1 MNKRITSLDNREI
14 KNVIKLTNK
23 SKLRNETR
31 LFVIE
36 GLRELQMAHSN
47 GFDIK
52 KIFCNTNI
60 ANLEIVKSVFNSEII
75 EVNNDVYSKISFRN
89 STEGLVGIVK
99 QKDQNIELLAKKN
112 NLVIILDGI
121 EKPGNIG
128 AILRSCDASNV
139 DLIIINS
146 QKCDLYNPNVIRS
159 SLGTIFSQKIISL
172 ENKSTLDFLKKNDI
186 KVYATYLNAKK
197 SIQSVNYNSSSA
209 IIVGSENLGISKFW
223 INNSDEL
230 IKIPMLG
237 SIDSLNVSVSAAIV
251 LYEINRQNR
260 FNR

>member
-172 ENKSTLDFLKKNDI
+172 DNKSTLDFLKKNDI
-186 KVYATYLNAKK
+186 KVL
-197 SIQSVNYNSSSA
+197 
-209 IIVGSENLGISKFW
+209 
-223 INNSDEL
+223 
-230 IKIPMLG
+230 
-237 SIDSLNVSVSAAIV
+237 
-251 LYEINRQNR
+251 
-260 FNR
+260 

>member
-99 QKDQNIELLAKKN
+99 QKDQNIELLAKK
-112 NLVIILDGI
+112 
-121 EKPGNIG
+121 
-128 AILRSCDASNV
+128 
-139 DLIIINS
+139 
-146 QKCDLYNPNVIRS
+146 
-159 SLGTIFSQKIISL
+159 T
-172 ENKSTLDFLKKNDI
+172 TL
-186 KVYATYLNAKK
+186 
-197 SIQSVNYNSSSA
+197 
-209 IIVGSENLGISKFW
+209 
-223 INNSDEL
+223 
-230 IKIPMLG
+230 
-237 SIDSLNVSVSAAIV
+237 
-251 LYEINRQNR
+251 
-260 FNR
+260 